1 VISGDLLGRVA
12 GFAAGETA
20 VTGVPGDSA
29 GLAAS
34 LRREFPNVHFTVCSD
49 DDMPPNLKPA
59 FENSV
64 VRLYYVDANEHCLK
78 LTTDAET
85 ASGIVVAF
93 HDDE

>member
-1 VISGDLLGRVA
+1 MIAAEVLTRVA
-12 GFAAGETA
+12 GSFEGGNSIPNDTAGMAAY
-20 VTGVPGDSA
+20 
-29 GLAAS
+29 
-34 LRREFPNVHFTVCSD
+34 LRTQYPNVHFTVCND

-64 VRLYYVDANEHCLK
+64 VRLYYVDANKHCLK

-93 HDDE
+93 HDDD